1 VGKLDAGDLLIP
13 IFTKAFRRSNE
24 PRECSLCAESYYD
37 VNFESEEKWEES
49 CLGFEGSWMW
59 KPLPFPTKKMLKCGH
74 DVTACKECHEKHLAT
89 QLEEKG
95 RIGCDRL
102 SCAECNRILEHNEVQ
117 ALASEETVKL

>member
-1 VGKLDAGDLLIP
+1 VGKLDAGDLMIP
-13 IFTKAFRRSNE
+13 IFTKVIRRSNE
-24 PRECSLCAESYYD
+24 PRECSLCAESYYY
-37 VNFESEEKWEES
+37 VNVESEKKWEES
-49 CLGFEGSWMW
+49 CLGFEGSWIW
-59 KPLPFPTKKMLKCGH
+59 KLLLFPTKKMLKCGH

-89 QLEEKG
+89 KLEEKG